1 MLFSALTIEN
11 MAGFGDYYIFS
22 VAVVFCIGLWQGQ
35 HSVPLIECRFF
46 VILKHIAVRGESE
59 FAEIQMSVHFV
70 KGYYA
75 ISLPQV
81 I

>member
-1 MLFSALTIEN
+1 MEVFILL
-11 MAGFGDYYIFS
+11 S
-22 VAVVFCIGLWQGQ
+22 VTVVWGIGLRQGQ

-59 FAEIQMSVHFV
+59 FAEIQMSVHFL